1 MKKKK
6 KKKKELMLAAK
17 NRERKVCFLIF
28 FIFYFYFFYGFEM
41 RKVTKEEKGDE
52 VFVDLSCGHRGLDEV
67 TRRHGSA
74 ELGSSTAC
82 VKMEYGDLKRLQFM

>member
-1 MKKKK
+1 
-6 KKKKELMLAAK
+6 
-17 NRERKVCFLIF
+17 
-28 FIFYFYFFYGFEM
+28 M
-41 RKVTKEEKGDE
+41 RKVKKEEKGDE
-52 VFVDLSCGHRGLDEV
+52 VFVDLSCGRRGLDEV